1 MKKNAIR
8 IVGHVPAAS
17 LVALGATVA
26 CILLAPTA
34 WAAPV
39 GFITATQGI
48 AQVQPGGTA
57 TWSPAAI
64 DGEIEVD
71 DALRTERNSSMNALL
86 VDDTRLTLGE
96 DTEVIVDRMLVG
108 DLATRERSI
117 LRETR
122 GQLRA
127 EIGKAFGAT
136 TRLEIHT
143 PSAILG
149 VKGSILEIMVN
160 GGATTAVCVEG
171 SCFARNIDPSISG
184 EVQLEAGFATVIRQG
199 QAPTAPGPP
208 GPGYTPLQSS
218 SSTEVASD
226 STDDQLFGEQ
236 SAGEELASETSQQ
249 TLEQQ
254 TLNSTNQPAQSVG
267 PEEVFED
274 GGDAM
279 GGSGGG
285 FGGSGGRTGN
295 HGSEDSNHSG
305 SITIDPGQGP
315 IGGGGNSGQPPLQ
328 RP

>member
-1 MKKNAIR
+1 MTKKPIR
-8 IVGHVPAAS
+8 ILQRIAAPSIVALVSLSAGSLFAVAAS
-17 LVALGATVA
+17 
-26 CILLAPTA
+26 
-34 WAAPV
+34 AAPV
-39 GFITATQGI
+39 GFVTATQGI
-48 AQVQPGGTA
+48 AQVQPGGAT

-64 DGEIEVD
+64 DGKIEVG

-143 PSAILG
+143 PRAILG

-160 GGATTAVCVEG
+160 GGVTTAVCVEG
-171 SCFARNIDPSISG
+171 SCFARSSDPSVPG
-184 EVQLEAGFATVIRQG
+184 EVELGAGFATVIRQG
-199 QAPTAPGPP
+199 QAPTAPGQP

-236 SAGEELASETSQQ
+236 SAGEELAGETSEQ

-254 TLNSTNQPAQSVG
+254 TLNSTNQYAQSVG

-274 GGDAM
+274 AGDTTGGP
-279 GGSGGG
+279 GGG
-285 FGGSGGRTGN
+285 F
-295 HGSEDSNHSG
+295 D
-305 SITIDPGQGP
+305 
-315 IGGGGNSGQPPLQ
+315 GGGGLDMDQGTHGQPGPS
-328 RP
+328 R